1 MRQNV
6 QFSVSQVGRRSATG
20 WPESLSRRGSR
31 LGRTANR
38 WTDGQTGSTEL
49 PGKTSAP
56 QGHSKNG
63 LPARWSRSPCPC
75 PSPCSAG
82 PGPQPGRRTS
92 TAGADPASREDGER
106 EDTPPREA
114 VAVGPCGSH
123 RGGGLGGRGGGG
135 ASGPVAAVPLPC
147 ARAER
152 RLCSA
157 PLGGAGAGGVAVCR
171 QDFVGDAAALPLV
184 HPLLGA
190 QVRGVLVFAGLFRCF
205 AQAS

>member
-31 LGRTANR
+31 LGKRANR
-38 WTDGQTGSTEL
+38 RTDGQRAALSC
-49 PGKTSAP
+49 
-56 QGHSKNG
+56 
-63 LPARWSRSPCPC
+63 PARPALLKDTARTDFLL
-75 PSPCSAG
+75 AG
-82 PGPQPGRRTS
+82 PGLLARAPRPAPRGLDRSPAGELARPELTRRRGRTGRTPASQLSAPAGGGRGRALWEPQGRR
-92 TAGADPASREDGER
+92 A
-106 EDTPPREA
+106 
-114 VAVGPCGSH
+114 
-123 RGGGLGGRGGGG
+123 GGGG

-152 RLCSA
+152 RLRSA

>member
-123 RGGGLGGRGGGG
+123 RGGGLGGRGGRRVRPGG
-135 ASGPVAAVPLPC
+135 RCPPALCRGRAASTFGAAWRRWGWRGCCLPSG
-147 ARAER
+147 
-152 RLCSA
+152 LC
-157 PLGGAGAGGVAVCR
+157 R
-171 QDFVGDAAALPLV
+171 
-184 HPLLGA
+184 
-190 QVRGVLVFAGLFRCF
+190 
-205 AQAS
+205 